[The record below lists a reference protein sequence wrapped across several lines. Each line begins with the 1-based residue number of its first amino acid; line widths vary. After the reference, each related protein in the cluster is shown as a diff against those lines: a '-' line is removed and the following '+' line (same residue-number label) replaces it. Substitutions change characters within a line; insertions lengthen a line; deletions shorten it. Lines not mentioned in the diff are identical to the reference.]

1 MDILPIQTLIPM
13 RTAAPSTAPADLP
26 TTRAID
32 FRRQQEQD
40 SDTYTPSSHE
50 DGKKPDEE
58 AQNDSETVEAVPNA
72 ESDEAPVEPISQ
84 SAISL
89 FA

>member
-40 SDTYTPSSHE
+40 SDTYTPSGHE
-50 DGKKPDEE
+50 DEKMQGEE
-58 AQNDSETVEAVPNA
+58 PRDDSETAETVPDA
-72 ESDEAPVEPISQ
+72 ESDEVPVEPISQ
-84 SAISL
+84 STISL